1 MLHQGL
7 PTWMNLDRR
16 MMRKVWAKA
25 EMTEMM
31 HWNLKRDLQLPLWN
45 VKVKWMAQ
53 ILLVRSQ
60 GGYHHALPLIGYRR
74 LLKHSSVNQSLTL
87 STTLVSVVN
96 SPFDQYLQKEEAFTK
111 YMLFPQ
117 ESYQSNKT
125 VVEQYESMGGSLLQL
140 LGWWIW
146 WTQKSYG
153 RWRKISSWVKRMS
166 WKISADEV
174 GCERFSLL
182 LTDFISDIWC

>member
-1 MLHQGL
+1 
-7 PTWMNLDRR
+7 MNLDRR

-60 GGYHHALPLIGYRR
+60 GGYHHALPLIGHQR

-87 STTLVSVVN
+87 STTMVSVVS
-96 SPFDQYLQKEEAFTK
+96 SPFDQSLQKRGGILKIHALPTGVIPIQQDSSGTIRVNGWEFITIIGMMDLVNTEILWTMTK
-111 YMLFPQ
+111 NFLLS
-117 ESYQSNKT
+117 EKDVLKNK
-125 VVEQYESMGGSLLQL
+125 
-140 LGWWIW
+140 
-146 WTQKSYG
+146 
-153 RWRKISSWVKRMS
+153 
-166 WKISADEV
+166 
-174 GCERFSLL
+174 C
-182 LTDFISDIWC
+182 